1 MRIEVIWMGL
11 EFGNLSNKKF
21 LVVKSFQQGSI
32 DPLAQQMGQKMETF
46 YIN

>member
-11 EFGNLSNKKF
+11 EFINLTKKKSF
-21 LVVKSFQQGSI
+21 VVKIFQQGFI
-32 DPLAQQMGQKMETF
+32 DPLAPQMGQKMETF